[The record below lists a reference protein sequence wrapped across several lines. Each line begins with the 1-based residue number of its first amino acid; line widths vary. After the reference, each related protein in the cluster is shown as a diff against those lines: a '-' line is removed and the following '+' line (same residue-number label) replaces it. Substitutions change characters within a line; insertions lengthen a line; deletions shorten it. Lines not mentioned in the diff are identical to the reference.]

1 MSKLKISLVG
11 LGQRGMVHLKSL
23 GRLSDEDLIEIAA
36 IADPFEEN
44 LSDEK
49 ISKTLNISD
58 VSKIKKFSN
67 TKDLIN
73 DNLSDGIIFAM
84 PPNQHNGE
92 IELAA
97 KKSIGILAEKPQSL
111 FLDEILKQNDSINN
125 SNTISTV
132 GFQMRYDDGYTDIKK
147 YLSNKWTAS
156 ITMAVLGAVEGHGV
170 KHTKTETLGGR
181 SDRIWTSDK
190 KWSGTSIVEN
200 GIHYT
205 DIMRYWTNS
214 DIKWVQANY
223 TERPENLQ
231 DQEGSNPIAYS
242 VVYGFENGC
251 VANLLYTKP
260 ARSYFS
266 ENYEYIITTHS
277 TVKFEDDYVA
287 YEYLDKDWP
296 PSNKPNLKD
305 LRKVI
310 SKNPSKEPMMEFENT
325 YKMIRTFVEAL
336 DSNDKSKLRC
346 NYENSINSIAS
357 VLAANASNL
366 LNGDKINI
374 NEFITSTKFS
384 KYRSKEKNLITG

>member
-36 IADPFEEN
+36 IADPFDEN

-147 YLSNKWTAS
+147 YLSK
-156 ITMAVLGAVEGHGV
+156 
-170 KHTKTETLGGR
+170 
-181 SDRIWTSDK
+181 
-190 KWSGTSIVEN
+190 
-200 GIHYT
+200 
-205 DIMRYWTNS
+205 
-214 DIKWVQANY
+214 
-223 TERPENLQ
+223 
-231 DQEGSNPIAYS
+231 
-242 VVYGFENGC
+242 
-251 VANLLYTKP
+251 
-260 ARSYFS
+260 
-266 ENYEYIITTHS
+266 
-277 TVKFEDDYVA
+277 
-287 YEYLDKDWP
+287 
-296 PSNKPNLKD
+296 
-305 LRKVI
+305 
-310 SKNPSKEPMMEFENT
+310 
-325 YKMIRTFVEAL
+325 
-336 DSNDKSKLRC
+336 
-346 NYENSINSIAS
+346 
-357 VLAANASNL
+357 
-366 LNGDKINI
+366 
-374 NEFITSTKFS
+374 
-384 KYRSKEKNLITG
+384 